1 MEAYLVIAVMVCMI
15 IAFML
20 NKWPFGLITMT
31 CCIVLGVTGVL
42 GPDETFAGFC
52 NPFVVMLAGAFV
64 VTNALAKTSFI
75 KNLQNWIMR
84 LQNGKS
90 GIRLMA
96 IFVFSIIVLA
106 TFIPG
111 PAMLAIIIV
120 MARNLSDEGEVNPA
134 RVIFPAAMLTTIW
147 NARIPFGL
155 GASNFAILNGFLEPY
170 GEQYTITMFDPMM
183 AGLIPGLALALYI
196 IFGYKL
202 LPHKA
207 IDRTG
212 LEEEVQQGS
221 KEVPVMSKRD
231 EIITYVAFVVMIL
244 FMILN
249 QWTGSLLY
257 IGPALCAVV
266 LVFLKVITVEDVKK
280 GITVDLIFMLA
291 GIFTLTNALSST
303 GAGEMVGNAILSLF
317 GGATTQLGLVALFS
331 GITVGLTNF
340 MSNNATMYSV
350 IPVAITTALAAG
362 LNPIPAVV
370 AVDVASKCASLLP
383 CSSGEAA
390 MCFGASGYTPKDT
403 WKFVLPGAIIT
414 YVGTVAGSLLF
425 FS

>member
-1 MEAYLVIAVMVCMI
+1 MDAYIVIAVMVLMI
-15 IAFML
+15 IAFMM

-52 NPFVVMLAGAFV
+52 NPFVVMLAGALV
-64 VTNALAKTSFI
+64 VTNALAKTSFVRY
-75 KNLQNWIMR
+75 LQNWIVK

-90 GIRLMA
+90 GFKLMA
-96 IFVFSIIVLA
+96 IFVFSIILLA
-106 TFIPG
+106 TFMPG

-120 MARNLSDEGEVNPA
+120 MARNLNDAGEVNAA

-155 GASNFAILNGFLEPY
+155 GAGQFAILNGFLEPY
-170 GEQYTITMFDPMM
+170 GEQYAVSMFDPML
-183 AGLIPGLALALYI
+183 AGLVPGLGLAIYT
-196 IFGYKL
+196 IFAYKL

-207 IDRTG
+207 VDRTG
-212 LEEEVQQGS
+212 VEET
-221 KEVPVMSKRD
+221 KTNADAPTISKRD
-231 EIITYVAFVVMIL
+231 ETITYVAFVVMLL
-244 FMILN
+244 FMVLN

-266 LVFLKVITVEDVKK
+266 LVFLKVITVDDVKK

-291 GIFTLTNALSST
+291 GIFTLTDALSST
-303 GAGEMVGNAILSLF
+303 GAGQMIGNAILSLF
-317 GGATTQLGLVALFS
+317 GGATTQIGLVALFT
-331 GITVGLTNF
+331 GITVIITNF

-362 LNPIPAVV
+362 LNPAPVV
-370 AVDVASKCASLLP
+370 LAVDVASKCASLLP

-403 WKFVLPGAIIT
+403 WKFVLPGVLIT
-414 YVGTVAGSLLF
+414 YVGTVAGALLF